1 MSELQTFQIP
11 ESLTL
16 DNIYKNY
23 GAIRVLEGITLKIE
37 RGSSLC
43 LLGRS
48 GCGKS
53 TLLKVIALLTKPDS
67 GRVYFD
73 GKDITSSQESEV
85 EEIRRR
91 FISYSFQ
98 EPLLMPYLT
107 ALENLTFVLGVEEDR
122 AIDVL
127 TELGLKERISHKPQ
141 KLSVGE
147 KKRVDLSRAFLR
159 DCPIL
164 IADEP
169 LSNLDPDSGSKVMQL
184 LDRHKEKG
192 GIVAYSSVNPAEA
205 EYADIVIN
213 LEKKS

>member
-53 TLLKVIALLTKPDS
+53 TLLKVISLLTKPDS